1 MSFFAGIVFRES
13 GRPVIECPRHPEDG
27 TVTPSL
33 GAPATWSESG
43 AGFTQALLPVTPED
57 RFETLPRVHAEGRRV
72 LLLDGRIDNRDDL
85 ISALGLVAE
94 GRVVPDGEIL
104 AAALER
110 WDEEA
115 CTRLIGDFAFAAWD
129 RRERRLILACDQT
142 GGRSLYY
149 HAAPDRL
156 LFATT
161 VSALLAVPGVPRDLD
176 ETTLAHALVNH
187 VPPPIGR
194 SMFRAI
200 AMLPAAGRMVWQDG
214 MVRVDRYWRPD
225 FSRRI
230 HFRRDEDY
238 VDAAREILDRA
249 VAVRLR
255 AEGPVVCR
263 LSGGLDSPAVAATA
277 ARLVTPSP
285 LHALTLVPDPTAC
298 LPRDDAWVLDEW
310 SHAQAVAGPF
320 PNLIHHRVP
329 AVFPEE
335 EDDGDFAY
343 FPRCGWPRR
352 QVFNGQWFASLV
364 PRVRSLGAKVV
375 LGGQSGNATL
385 TYNGL
390 GALADR
396 LASLDFPGAIQ
407 DVRGILRRHGHGW
420 DWVRFNLLRR
430 IAPPWLVAT
439 YRQAR
444 GRRIPWRF
452 QAAVNPGFGEGL
464 RMADAWDRGEAGQA
478 TGSLDQRDRL
488 TLLEHFWFG
497 RSILAGNRLAE
508 GFELRD
514 PLGDVRL
521 IDFCTGIPPEQFV
534 RGGTTRSLARRVL
547 ADRLPAKVLYE
558 YRGGKQNPEW
568 FTWMTRRR
576 VVFLAELDLL
586 ERSPM
591 ASHILD
597 IPRLRALAN
606 DWPADPDAAQARW
619 VALTVGLGRGIRL
632 GRFIR
637 WAENLP

>member
-13 GRPVIECPRHPEDG
+13 GRPATECLRPPEEAAVIQ
-27 TVTPSL
+27 SL
-33 GAPATWSESG
+33 GTPTMWSGDG
-43 AGFTQALLPVTPED
+43 AAFTQTLLPVTPED
-57 RFETLPRVHAEGRRV
+57 RFETLPRVHADGRRV
-72 LLLDGRIDNRDDL
+72 LLLDGRIDNREDL
-85 ISALGLVAE
+85 ISTLGLTAA

-110 WDEEA
+110 WNEA
-115 CTRLIGDFAFAAWD
+115 ACPRLLGDFGFAAWD
-129 RRERRLILACDQT
+129 RLERRLILACDQT
-142 GGRSLYY
+142 GGRALYY
-149 HAAPDRL
+149 HAAPDRF

-161 VSALLAVPGVPRDLD
+161 VPPLLAVPGVPRDLD

-187 VPPPIGR
+187 FPPPIGR

-200 AMLPAAGRMVWQDG
+200 AMLPAAGRLIWQDG
-214 MVRVDRYWRPD
+214 KVRVDRYWRPD

-230 HFRRDEDY
+230 RFRCDGDY

-249 VAVRLR
+249 VADRLR
-255 AEGPVVCR
+255 AEGPVACQ
-263 LSGGLDSPAVAATA
+263 LSGGLDSPAVSATA
-277 ARLVTPSP
+277 ARLMAPSP
-285 LHALTLVPDPTAC
+285 LHALTLVPDPTAR
-298 LPRDDAWVLDEW
+298 LPQVESWVPDEW

-352 QVFNGQWFASLV
+352 QAFNGHWFASLG
-364 PRVRSLGAKVV
+364 PQVRSLGAKVV
-375 LGGQSGNATL
+375 LGGQAGNATL
-385 TYNGL
+385 TCNGL
-390 GALADR
+390 DVLADR
-396 LASLDFPGAIQ
+396 LSSLDFPAAML
-407 DVRGILRRHGHGW
+407 DAWRILRRHGHGW
-420 DWVRFNLLRR
+420 DWVRGNLLRQ
-430 IAPPWLVAT
+430 IAPSALVAA
-439 YRQAR
+439 YRQAK
-444 GRRIPWRF
+444 GRRIPWRL
-452 QAAVNPGFGEGL
+452 QAAVNPGFAEGL
-464 RMADAWDRGEAGQA
+464 RMADAWDRGEGGPAVGNR
-478 TGSLDQRDRL
+478 DQRGRL
-488 TLLEHFWFG
+488 ALLEHVWFG
-497 RSILAGNRLAE
+497 RAALAGNRLAE

-521 IDFCTGIPPEQFV
+521 IDFCTGIPPEQFTK
-534 RGGTTRSLARRVL
+534 GGTTRSLGRRVL

-576 VVFLAELDLL
+576 AVFLAELDLL

-597 IPRLRALAN
+597 IPRLRALVN
-606 DWPADPDAAQARW
+606 DWPADPDAAQTRW
-619 VALTVGLGRGIRL
+619 IALTQGLGRGIRL

-637 WAENLP
+637 WAESLP